1 MLQISR
7 IDLGEAQALV
17 SAATERSVDIGV
29 PMCIAIVDESGYL
42 VSFERM
48 DTAKITS
55 VSIAIDKAFTAAGAR
70 NHTSFYG
77 KVSRPDG
84 PAWGINQ
91 TNDGRFNVIAGG
103 VPIIVD
109 GNVIGGIGI
118 SGGNAA
124 QDDDVAAHAVNRAAI
139 SEPVEV
145 PDSSAG
151 VH

>member
-7 IDLGEAQALV
+7 IDLSEAKALIA
-17 SAATERSVDIGV
+17 AATERSHEIGV
-29 PMCIAIVDESGYL
+29 PMCIAVVDESGYL
-42 VSFERM
+42 VAFDRM

-77 KVSRPDG
+77 RVSRPDG

-103 VPIIVD
+103 IPITVA

-118 SGGNAA
+118 SGGTAA
-124 QDDDVAAHAVNRAAI
+124 QDDDVAAHAVNRAAV
-139 SEPVEV
+139 SEPVEL
-145 PDSSAG
+145 PAPAAG
-151 VH
+151 AH

>member
-7 IDLGEAQALV
+7 IDLAEAKALI
-17 SAATERSVDIGV
+17 ATATERSLEIGV
-29 PMCIAIVDESGYL
+29 PMCIAVVDESGYL
-42 VSFERM
+42 VAFDRM

-91 TNDGRFNVIAGG
+91 SNGGHFNVIPGG
-103 VPIIVD
+103 IPIIVD

-124 QDDDVAAHAVNRAAI
+124 QDDDVAAHAVNRAAV
-139 SEPVEV
+139 SEPVELPAPAV
-145 PDSSAG
+145 GA
-151 VH
+151 H